1 MALLP
6 RTASSTRRLA
16 ATRTE
21 SPAKS
26 VRVYEKVR
34 SGIWVFNGSFRLL
47 DAWAEEIDGRR
58 VFKFRLET
66 DPDATPV
73 TDSREPMEA
82 AGIEPASA
90 AAPAERLQA

>member
-82 AGIEPASA
+82 AGIEPA
-90 AAPAERLQA
+90 